1 METLNVNI
9 MGRFYKIACKPDEKQ
24 ALLQA
29 VNVVEM
35 KMSSIRDTGKVV
47 GVDKIAVMAALQ
59 IAHEAIV
66 GGEESPSSL
75 GFDFDSLERK
85 VRSIDHMVEN
95 ALNKNTMAEGSGVL
109 HS

>member
-9 MGRFYKIACKPDEKQ
+9 MGRSYKIACRPDEKQ

-47 GVDKIAVMAALQ
+47 GIDKIAVMAALQ
-59 IAHEAIV
+59 IAHETIV
-66 GGEESPSSL
+66 GGEENTSSL

-85 VRSIDHMVEN
+85 VRSIDSIVDD
-95 ALNKNTMAEGSGVL
+95 ALKKGVPADNQSVL
-109 HS
+109 L